1 MAENQADDAEK
12 TEEPTQ
18 KRLDDAHAKGDV
30 PKSQE
35 VNTWF
40 VIFGATLIVLIFS
53 GDLARSLGSAV
64 TAFLE
69 RPHSMAMDGENVRLL
84 SSELGMA
91 VLAAVAMPF
100 LMLML
105 FALIGNLVQHR
116 PTLTTEQIKP
126 KLSKVSLIAGW
137 KRLFSSTSLVN
148 FAKGIAKLVIVAV
161 IMFVIAWPQ
170 RDELE
175 LMISADISV
184 LLVFVRDMAVQLL
197 GGVLAVMTVIAGLDL
212 LYQRWKWNQKQ
223 RMSMKEVRDEYKQME
238 GDPTVKAKLRQIR
251 IERGRKR
258 MMQAVPQAT
267 VVVTNPT
274 HFAVALQYE
283 PGMPAPVCVAKGQ
296 DQIAL
301 TIRRIA
307 EDNAVPVVENPP
319 LARSLHA
326 SVEIDQE
333 VPSEHYKAVA
343 QVISY
348 VMKLGKGR
356 RRKRPA

>member
-1 MAENQADDAEK
+1 
-12 TEEPTQ
+12 
-18 KRLDDAHAKGDV
+18 
-30 PKSQE
+30 
-35 VNTWF
+35 
-40 VIFGATLIVLIFS
+40 
-53 GDLARSLGSAV
+53 
-64 TAFLE
+64 
-69 RPHSMAMDGENVRLL
+69 
-84 SSELGMA
+84 MA
-91 VLAAVAMPF
+91 VLAAVAIPF

-116 PTLTTEQIKP
+116 PTLTTEQLKP

-161 IMFVIAWPQ
+161 IMFVIAWPR

-175 LMISADISV
+175 LMISTDISV